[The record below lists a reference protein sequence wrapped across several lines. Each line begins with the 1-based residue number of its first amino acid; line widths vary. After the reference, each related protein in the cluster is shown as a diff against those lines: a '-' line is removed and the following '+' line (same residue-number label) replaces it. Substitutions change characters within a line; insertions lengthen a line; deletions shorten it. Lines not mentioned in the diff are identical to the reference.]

1 VSAVSIDAA
10 GALRIALYILVADG
24 VAALYL
30 GGLLGATGVMVV
42 GAAAAASWWQARLRA
57 RLGHVRGLGPA
68 VVALAGLA
76 LGAEVVWLATSM
88 LDAFTHLLVFLLL
101 YRLYT
106 RRTLRDARDV
116 AFLAFFMLV
125 AVSPIVLGAVYLLLV
140 AIFLV
145 AGIWTLMLRHVLLEA
160 EEAGRPRQS
169 MTPDTPMG
177 SGATQTG
184 GNGGAVQPPHS
195 LTVLPTHSLTVLP
208 THRLFGLG
216 RDLAAL
222 CLAASVATLAITAL
236 LFFTIPRMG
245 QAALP
250 LRAPVGRMV
259 SGFSDRVELGSFGE
273 IELDASPVMRVHLPT
288 WRDEHGS
295 PERLANLRWRGI
307 AFDRY
312 DAGAW
317 RAAQTQQVT
326 FRRHTPGP
334 FPVNR
339 YRGGSVL
346 PQEIYLEPIGTEMV
360 FGAPRM
366 LRVHARS
373 DFMTLDDLGN
383 VSVPV
388 PAARLRYTVDSEM
401 ESDPR
406 TARVADAV
414 PPRDA
419 RWRERYLQL
428 PPLAPRIR
436 ALAEEV
442 TAGSADQWEAAQR
455 LTAHLSTQL
464 RYTRVLQRTTD
475 LDPVEEF
482 LFVQRSG
489 NCEYFAA
496 ALAVMLRTLGI
507 PARVVNGFQRGEWNP
522 YGKYFLVR
530 LRDAHSWVE
539 VFIEGAGWLT
549 LDPSPRGGT
558 EPTTVAAPATLYLD
572 ALRLRWYRYVIN
584 WSLQDQM
591 VAAVAVQRTASSWT
605 AWSLSPPSWRELPR
619 GPLAVVVT
627 ALVALAVVMW
637 WRQARGSRTAG
648 PAVPAFYARALR
660 LLARRGLAPAPGE
673 TAREFSARAGGQA
686 PGCTAPLARL
696 TAHYER
702 VRFGDARLDAAEIAE
717 LDGCLSALEVAR

>member
-1 VSAVSIDAA
+1 VSALRIDAA

-24 VAALYL
+24 IAALYL
-30 GGLLGATGVMVV
+30 GGLLGATGVTVV
-42 GAAAAASWWQARLRA
+42 AVAAAASWWQTRLRA
-57 RLGHVRGLGPA
+57 RLGYVRGLGPA
-68 VVALAGLA
+68 VVAAAGLA

-125 AVSPIVLGAVYLLLV
+125 AVSPIVLGAVYLLLL

-145 AGIWTLMLRHVLLEA
+145 AGIWTLMLRHVLSEA
-160 EEAGRPRQS
+160 EEAGRPRQNMKS
-169 MTPDTPMG
+169 DSPMG
-177 SGATQTG
+177 SGTTRMG

-195 LTVLPTHSLTVLP
+195 RTSQPV
-208 THRLFGLG
+208 HRLFGLG

-236 LFFTIPRMG
+236 LFFTIPRVG

-273 IELDASPVMRVHLPT
+273 IELDATPVMRVHLPT

-295 PERLANLRWRGI
+295 PERLPNLRWRGI

-401 ESDPR
+401 EGDPR
-406 TARVADAV
+406 IARAPDAV
-414 PPRDA
+414 PPRDG

-428 PPLAPRIR
+428 PPLAPRLR
-436 ALAEEV
+436 ALADEV
-442 TAGSADQWEAAQR
+442 TAGSADPWEAAQR
-455 LTAHLSTQL
+455 LTAHLSTQF

-496 ALAVMLRTLGI
+496 SLAVMLRTLGI

-558 EPTTVAAPATLYLD
+558 EPATVAAPATLYLD

-605 AWSLSPPSWRELPR
+605 AWPLWPPAWREPPR
-619 GPLAVVVT
+619 GPLAAVVA
-627 ALVALAVVMW
+627 ALVVLAAALW
-637 WRQARGSRTAG
+637 WRRARGSGTAA
-648 PAVPAFYARALR
+648 PALPAFYARALR

-673 TAREFSARAGGQA
+673 TAREFSARARGRA
-686 PGCTAPLARL
+686 PAYTAPLARL
-696 TAHYER
+696 TEGYER
-702 VRFGDARLDAAEIAE
+702 VRFGGARLDAAEIAE
-717 LDGCLSALEVAR
+717 LDGWLSALEAAR

>member
-1 VSAVSIDAA
+1 VTALGIDAA
-10 GALRIALYILVADG
+10 GALRVALYILVADG
-24 VAALYL
+24 LAALYL
-30 GGLLGATGVMVV
+30 GGLLGPTGLVV
-42 GAAAAASWWQARLRA
+42 VAAAAAASWWQAALRA
-57 RLGHVRGLGPA
+57 RLGPVRGLGPA

-76 LGAEVVWLATSM
+76 LGAEVLWLALST

-116 AFLAFFMLV
+116 TFLAFFMLV
-125 AVSPIVLGAVYLLLV
+125 AVSPIVLGAVYLLLLIV
-140 AIFLV
+140 FLV
-145 AGIWTLMLRHVLLEA
+145 AGIWTLMLRHVMSEA
-160 EEAGRPRQS
+160 EEAGPARNEARRPAALQS
-169 MTPDTPMG
+169 PMG

-184 GNGGAVQPPHS
+184 GNGGAVQPPRS
-195 LTVLPTHSLTVLP
+195 PTTQP
-208 THRLFGLG
+208 AHRAFGLG
-216 RDLAAL
+216 RDLALL
-222 CLAASVATLAITAL
+222 CLAASAGTLVITAA
-236 LFFTIPRMG
+236 LFFTIPRVG

-259 SGFSDRVELGSFGE
+259 SGFADRVELGSFGE

-295 PERLANLRWRGI
+295 PERLSTLRWRGI

-317 RAAQTQQVT
+317 RAGHTQRVT
-326 FRRHTPGP
+326 FRRHTPGH

-360 FGAPRM
+360 FGAPRI
-366 LRVHARS
+366 LRVQARS
-373 DFMTLDDLGN
+373 DLMTLDDLGN
-383 VSVPV
+383 VSIPV
-388 PAARLRYTVDSEM
+388 PTARLRYTVDSEM

-406 TARVADAV
+406 SVRAPDAV
-414 PPRDA
+414 MPADPR
-419 RWRERYLQL
+419 WHERYVQL

-436 ALAEEV
+436 ALAEQV
-442 TAGSADQWEAAQR
+442 TAGSADRWEAAQR
-455 LTAHLSTQL
+455 LTAHLSTQF
-464 RYTRVLQRTTD
+464 RYTRVLKRTTE

-496 ALAVMLRTLGI
+496 SLAVLLRSLGI
-507 PARVVNGFQRGEWNP
+507 HARVVNGFQRGEWNP

-558 EPTTVAAPATLYLD
+558 EPTTAAAPATLYLD

-605 AWSLSPPSWRELPR
+605 AWPPLPSWRELPR
-619 GPLAVVVT
+619 AAAAVV
-627 ALVALAVVMW
+627 AAVALAALWW
-637 WRQARGSRTAG
+637 WRARGRGMTA
-648 PAVPAFYARALR
+648 PPVPAFYARALR
-660 LLARRGLAPAPGE
+660 LLARRGLAPARGE
-673 TAREFSARAGGQA
+673 TAREFSARARGQA
-686 PGCTAPLARL
+686 PACAAPLARL
-696 TAHYER
+696 TSGYER
-702 VRFGDARLDAAEIAE
+702 VRFGGALLSVAETAE
-717 LDGCLSALEVAR
+717 LDGCLSALEATR